1 MYVCY
6 YHSLPAASWLA
17 CFSALIQTACF
28 DDTESVAE
36 VVLLP
41 LFKDWEYDGA
51 SHLVVIELFS

>member
-1 MYVCY
+1 MGAIITLFQQ
-6 YHSLPAASWLA
+6 HLGWLV
-17 CFSALIQTACF
+17 SALIQITCF

-51 SHLVVIELFS
+51 SHLVVTELFS